1 MLKKLLLS
9 SIIVIPS
16 LVISNPALSGEI
28 DFNPTENCTAI
39 LKQQPGNAAL
49 WTFGYLAGLS
59 TNTRAIDDGLI
70 GELTLDLAEIC
81 AEEST
86 ASFVSVVEQ
95 LFDVQS
101 DEPDQTQ
108 SVSDSAP
115 AMAPTSADP
124 QILIDMIEAE
134 GADLHGLFLALQPT
148 PEDVRALFA
157 EPLASEMIEMY
168 EELFGTRL
176 ASEEF
181 PSPHVA
187 DSSIFTTT
195 GTMASEPIMDEIAG
209 GFKQVA
215 PLYLQDVPFGTITVG
230 FPTEGDDM
238 RLDGFVYVNGHWVL
252 MMSPWRAL

>member
-9 SIIVIPS
+9 SIIVIPA
-16 LVISNPALSGEI
+16 LVVSHPAISSEV
-28 DFNPTENCTAI
+28 DFDPTENCTAI

-59 TNTRAIDDGLI
+59 TKTRAIDDGLI
-70 GELTLDLAEIC
+70 GEITLDLAEIC
-81 AEEST
+81 AEAPT

-95 LFDVQS
+95 LFDVEG
-101 DEPDQTQ
+101 DET
-108 SVSDSAP
+108 SDSESASDATP
-115 AMAPTSADP
+115 AAATSADP
-124 QILIDMIEAE
+124 QVLLDLIEAD
-134 GADLHGLFLALQPT
+134 GAVLHDLFLALEPT

-168 EELFGTRL
+168 VDLFGSRL
-176 ASEEF
+176 AGEEF
-181 PSPHVA
+181 PSPHVV

-195 GTMASEPIMDEIAG
+195 GTMASEPIMDEISG
-209 GFKQVA
+209 GFKEIA

-230 FPTEGDDM
+230 FPTVDDDM